1 MTESRPEGPGPA
13 IREIAARGFT
23 AGVDSY
29 ERSRPDYP
37 AAAVEALVTRM
48 DLRPGRTVLDLGAGT
63 GKLTRLLVPSGAAVI
78 AVEPLDAMRDRLES
92 VAPSVT
98 SLAGTAEAIPSP
110 GRIGRRG
117 TCAQAFHWF
126 DAPRAFAELHRVL
139 RGDGLLAL
147 IWNVRDESVGWVRAM
162 GDIAEELVG
171 GEPRHQLEPWLPEAR
186 RTALFEYLELTETPH
201 AQELTPDGVID
212 RLRSIS
218 VVAAAA
224 PELRA
229 DVEARVA
236 ELLRTDPVTAGL
248 DVIRLP
254 YSTRIHWLRRRPD
267 PEGTNGGGAGRSP
280 QSTRRN
286 HGPGR
291 GRLHEPP
298 HHARRAPRPPQGGTA
313 RRNAAV
319 GGSHDWET
327 AQAEVG
333 RIEVEIAR
341 IERAMDPPQV

>member
-1 MTESRPEGPGPA
+1 MTEPRPEPA
-13 IREIAARGFT
+13 VSGTAARGFT
-23 AGVDSY
+23 AGVDAY

-37 AAAVEALVTRM
+37 VAAVNALVARM

-63 GKLTRLLVPSGAAVI
+63 GKLTRLLVPSGATVV
-78 AVEPLDAMRDRLES
+78 AVEPLEAMRARLEAA
-92 VAPSVT
+92 APAVT
-98 SLAGTAEAIPSP
+98 SLSGTAEAIPLPDASVDAA
-110 GRIGRRG
+110 

-126 DAPRAFAELHRVL
+126 EPQRAFAELHRVI
-139 RGDGLLAL
+139 RADGLLAL
-147 IWNVRDESVGWVRAM
+147 IWNVRDESITWVRTM
-162 GDIAEELVG
+162 GDIVDELVG
-171 GEPRHQLEPWLPEAR
+171 GEPRHKLEEWLPEAR
-186 RTALFEYLELTETPH
+186 RTPLFEYLEVTETPH

-224 PELRA
+224 PERRA
-229 DVEARVA
+229 DVETRVA

-254 YSTRIHWLRRRPD
+254 YSTRIHWLRRRPH
-267 PEGTNGGGAGRSP
+267 PEGTNGGGAGTIPADR
-280 QSTRRN
+280 
-286 HGPGR
+286 H
-291 GRLHEPP
+291 
-298 HHARRAPRPPQGGTA
+298 GGTMVQAEGGSTSLPTTREELLVLHKEARA